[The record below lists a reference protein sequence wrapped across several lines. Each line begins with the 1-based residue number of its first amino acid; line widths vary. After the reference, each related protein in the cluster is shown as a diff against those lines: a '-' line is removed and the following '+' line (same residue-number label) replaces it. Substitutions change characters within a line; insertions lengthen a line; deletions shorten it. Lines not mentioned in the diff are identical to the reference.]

1 MFHFFT
7 PWKCQKTFSFLT
19 FSGGIEMEH
28 WAKKWNIRLKL
39 FNGVGE
45 FQNLRIQE
53 LLKVKFLKVAST
65 TFLSLISV
73 TV

>member
-1 MFHFFT
+1 
-7 PWKCQKTFSFLT
+7 
-19 FSGGIEMEH
+19 MEH
-28 WAKKWNIRLKL
+28 WAKKWNIRLKS

-45 FQNLRIQE
+45 FENLRIQE

-73 TV
+73 TI